1 MKEVGPQVVTFRAS
15 NALNAQE
22 GSVTVEVI
30 RAPEIQLRILKIL
43 FGMNWDSYHNS
54 HAGGVRYCFVGGLS
68 LWRPVNF
75 ILNFWPKM
83 TLSKLD
89 MNFFV
94 KIAILNAY

>member
-43 FGMNWDSYHNS
+43 FGMN
-54 HAGGVRYCFVGGLS
+54 
-68 LWRPVNF
+68 
-75 ILNFWPKM
+75 
-83 TLSKLD
+83 
-89 MNFFV
+89 
-94 KIAILNAY
+94 